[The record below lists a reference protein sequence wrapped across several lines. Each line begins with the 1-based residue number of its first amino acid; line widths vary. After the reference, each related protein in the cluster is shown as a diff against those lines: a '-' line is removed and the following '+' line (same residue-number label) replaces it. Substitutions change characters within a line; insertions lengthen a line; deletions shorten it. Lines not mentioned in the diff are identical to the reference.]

1 MGTIKT
7 NTILPV
13 ATGYIEISREYSG
26 GDGTG
31 RQITYRYRGSKDAL
45 RAASANWVAAG
56 GKYQIVENGPYSEAS
71 VIYSGTLLD
80 TNNPTAPRD
89 PTEED
94 PNTRYEFRTEY
105 VDASLFELPQV
116 RAEAKRWVQTY
127 FQANIT
133 EADYYAAIKLA
144 GDDPRNNKLNSIT
157 QGNVTTPAN
166 IFPESQFPLAHQ
178 LVTKLSRGQ
187 TSFQTSR
194 CSLTR
199 ISSYSAL
206 NGLPATPPI
215 ISAVYDGPSLAN
227 YNFFPTSVRNV
238 MPRPPANPN
247 LTPEGTVWSWLKT
260 NDSTSLTIKTN
271 QVERNETWTF
281 AAWDLFA
288 YPYNPDPRTL
298 T

>member
-7 NTILPV
+7 NDADLSLV
-13 ATGYIEISREYSG
+13 GSGYIEVSREYSG

-31 RQITYRYRGSKDAL
+31 RQITYRYRGSKNAL
-45 RAASANWVAAG
+45 RIASASWVLAG
-56 GKYQIVENGPYSEAS
+56 GKYQITENGPYSEAT
-71 VIYSGTLLD
+71 VVFSGTLLD

-89 PTEED
+89 PTEEE

-116 RAEAKRWVQTY
+116 RAEAKKYISEQ
-127 FQANIT
+127 
-133 EADYYAAIKLA
+133 EYYSAVKLA
-144 GDDPRNNKLNSIT
+144 GEDPKNNKL
-157 QGNVTTPAN
+157 PM
-166 IFPESQFPLAHQ
+166 PESQFPLAYQ
-178 LVTKLSRGQ
+178 LTKRLSRGQ

-194 CSLTR
+194 VSLTR

-215 ISAVYDGPSLAN
+215 ISAVYSGPFLAN
-227 YNFFPTSVRNV
+227 FNFFPASVRNV
-238 MPRPPANPN
+238 MPRPPADPN
-247 LTPEGTVWSWLKT
+247 LTPDGTVWAWLKT

-288 YPYNPDPRTL
+288 YPYDVPPNNL

>member
-1 MGTIKT
+1 MATIKT
-7 NTILPV
+7 NNQDLSLTGS
-13 ATGYIEISREYSG
+13 GYIEVSREYSG

-45 RAASANWVAAG
+45 RIASASWVLAG
-56 GKYQIVENGPYSEAS
+56 GKYQITENGPYSEAT
-71 VIYSGTLLD
+71 VVYSGTLLD

-89 PTEED
+89 PTEEE

-116 RAEAKRWVQTY
+116 RAEAKKYISEQ
-127 FQANIT
+127 
-133 EADYYAAIKLA
+133 EYYSAVKLA
-144 GDDPRNNKLNSIT
+144 GEDPKNNKL
-157 QGNVTTPAN
+157 PM
-166 IFPESQFPLAHQ
+166 PESQFPLAYQ
-178 LVTKLSRGQ
+178 LTKRLSRGQ

-194 CSLTR
+194 VSLTR

-215 ISAVYDGPSLAN
+215 ISAVYSGPFLAN
-227 YNFFPTSVRNV
+227 FNFFPASVRNV
-238 MPRPPANPN
+238 MPRPPADPN
-247 LTPEGTVWSWLKT
+247 LTPDGTVWAWLKT

-288 YPYNPDPRTL
+288 YPYDVPPNNL

>member
-7 NTILPV
+7 NNQFLSNV
-13 ATGYIEISREYSG
+13 ESGYIEVSREYSG

-45 RAASANWVAAG
+45 RIASASWVTAG
-56 GKYQIVENGPYSEAS
+56 GKYQITENGPYSEAT
-71 VIYSGTLLD
+71 VVYSGTLLD

-89 PTEED
+89 PTEEE

-116 RAEAKRWVQTY
+116 RAEAKKY
-127 FQANIT
+127 IS
-133 EADYYAAIKLA
+133 EEEYYSVVKLA
-144 GDDPRNNKLNSIT
+144 GEDPKNNKL
-157 QGNVTTPAN
+157 PM
-166 IFPESQFPLAHQ
+166 PESQFPLAYQ
-178 LVTKLSRGQ
+178 LTKRLSRGQ

-215 ISAVYDGPSLAN
+215 ISAVYDGTTLAN
-227 YNFFPTSVRNV
+227 YNFFPASVRNV

-247 LTPEGTVWSWLKT
+247 LTPDGTVWAWLKT

-288 YPYNPDPRTL
+288 YPYNVPPNSL

>member
-7 NTILPV
+7 NNQFLSNV
-13 ATGYIEISREYSG
+13 ESGYLEVSREYSG

-45 RAASANWVAAG
+45 RIASASWVTAG
-56 GKYQIVENGPYSEAS
+56 GKYQITENGPYSEAT
-71 VIYSGTLLD
+71 VIFSGTNFN
-80 TNNPTAPRD
+80 TNNPTAPVIAS
-89 PTEED
+89 EEE

-105 VDASLFELPQV
+105 VDASLFELPQA
-116 RAEAKRWVQTY
+116 RAEAQKNLDTELY
-127 FQANIT
+127 FSAL
-133 EADYYAAIKLA
+133 KLA
-144 GDDPRNNKLNSIT
+144 AEDPKNNKL
-157 QGNVTTPAN
+157 PLL
-166 IFPESQFPLAHQ
+166 ESQFPIAHQ
-178 LVTKLSRGQ
+178 LVKRLARGQ

-215 ISAVYDGPSLAN
+215 ISAVYDGAQLAN
-227 YNFFPTSVRNV
+227 YNFFPASVRNV

-247 LTPEGTVWSWLKT
+247 LTPEGTVWAWLKT

-281 AAWDLFA
+281 AAWDLFV
-288 YPYNPDPRTL
+288 YPYNVPPNSL
-298 T
+298 V

>member
-7 NTILPV
+7 SNNFLSNV
-13 ATGYIEISREYSG
+13 ETGYIEVSREYSG

-45 RAASANWVAAG
+45 RIASASWVTAG
-56 GKYQIVENGPYSEAS
+56 GKYQITENGPYSEAT
-71 VIYSGTLLD
+71 VVYSGTLLD

-89 PTEED
+89 PTEEE

-116 RAEAKRWVQTY
+116 RAEAKRY
-127 FQANIT
+127 IS
-133 EADYYAAIKLA
+133 EEEYYSVVKLA
-144 GDDPRNNKLNSIT
+144 GEDPKNNKL
-157 QGNVTTPAN
+157 PM
-166 IFPESQFPLAHQ
+166 PESQFPLAYQ
-178 LVTKLSRGQ
+178 LTKRLSRGQ

-215 ISAVYDGPSLAN
+215 ISAVYDGPTLAN
-227 YNFFPTSVRNV
+227 YNFFPASVRNV

-247 LTPEGTVWSWLKT
+247 LTPDGTVWAWLKT

-288 YPYNPDPRTL
+288 YPYNVPPNSL
-298 T
+298 A

>member
-7 NTILPV
+7 NNQFLSNV
-13 ATGYIEISREYSG
+13 ESGYIEISREYSG

-45 RAASANWVAAG
+45 RIASANWVLAG
-56 GKYQIVENGPYSEAS
+56 GKYQIIENGPYSEAT
-71 VIYSGTLLD
+71 VVFSGTLLD

-89 PTEED
+89 PTEEE

-105 VDASLFELPQV
+105 VDASIFELPQV
-116 RAEAKRWVQTY
+116 RAEAKNY
-127 FQANIT
+127 IS
-133 EADYYAAIKLA
+133 EEEYYSAVKLA
-144 GDDPRNNKLNSIT
+144 GEDPKNNKL
-157 QGNVTTPAN
+157 PM
-166 IFPESQFPLAHQ
+166 PEGQFPLAYQ
-178 LVTKLSRGQ
+178 IIKRLSRGQ

-194 CSLTR
+194 VSLTR

-215 ISAVYDGPSLAN
+215 ISAVYSGPFLAN
-227 YNFFPTSVRNV
+227 FNFFPASVRNV
-238 MPRPPANPN
+238 MPRPPADPN
-247 LTPEGTVWSWLKT
+247 LTPDGTVWAWLKT

-288 YPYNPDPRTL
+288 YPYNVPPNNL

>member
-7 NTILPV
+7 NNNFLSNV
-13 ATGYIEISREYSG
+13 ETGYIEVSREYSG

-31 RQITYRYRGSKDAL
+31 RQITYRYRGSKNAL
-45 RAASANWVAAG
+45 RIASASWVTAG
-56 GKYQIVENGPYSEAS
+56 GKYQITENGPYSEAT
-71 VIYSGTLLD
+71 VVYSGTLLD

-89 PTEED
+89 PTEEE

-116 RAEAKRWVQTY
+116 RAEAKKY
-127 FQANIT
+127 IS
-133 EADYYAAIKLA
+133 EEEYYSVVKLA
-144 GDDPRNNKLNSIT
+144 GEDPKNNKL
-157 QGNVTTPAN
+157 PM
-166 IFPESQFPLAHQ
+166 PESQFPLAYQ
-178 LVTKLSRGQ
+178 LTKRLSRGQ

-215 ISAVYDGPSLAN
+215 ISAVYDGPTLAN
-227 YNFFPTSVRNV
+227 YNFFPASVRNV

-247 LTPEGTVWSWLKT
+247 LTPDGTVWAWLKT

-288 YPYNPDPRTL
+288 YPYNVPPNSL

>member
-1 MGTIKT
+1 MATIKT
-7 NTILPV
+7 NVITPV
-13 ATGYIEISREYSG
+13 NTAYIEISRESSG

-31 RQITYRYRGSKDAL
+31 RQVTYTYRGSKDAL
-45 RAASANWVAAG
+45 RIASANWVVAG
-56 GKYQIVENGPYSEAS
+56 GKYQIVEKGPYSEAT
-71 VIYSGTLLD
+71 VTFSGTNFN
-80 TNNPTAPRD
+80 TNNPTQ
-89 PTEED
+89 PTIVSEEE
-94 PNTRYEFRTEY
+94 PSQRYEFRTEY

-116 RAEAKRWVQTY
+116 RAEARTY
-127 FQANIT
+127 IS
-133 EADYYAAIKLA
+133 EEEYYSAVKAS
-144 GDDPRNNKLNSIT
+144 GDDPKNVKL
-157 QGNVTTPAN
+157 PM
-166 IFPESQFPLAHQ
+166 PEAQFPLAYQ
-178 LVTKLSRGQ
+178 LIKKLARGQ

-194 CSLTR
+194 VSLTR

-215 ISAVYDGPSLAN
+215 ISAVYDGPNIAN
-227 YNFFPTSVRNV
+227 LNGFPTSVRNV

-247 LTPEGTVWSWLKT
+247 LTPSGTAWAWLKT

-288 YPYNPDPRTL
+288 YPYNVDPRLL

>member
-1 MGTIKT
+1 M
-7 NTILPV
+7 V
-13 ATGYIEISREYSG
+13 F
-26 GDGTG
+26 
-31 RQITYRYRGSKDAL
+31 
-45 RAASANWVAAG
+45 
-56 GKYQIVENGPYSEAS
+56 
-71 VIYSGTLLD
+71 SGTLLD

-89 PTEED
+89 PTEEE

-116 RAEAKRWVQTY
+116 RAEAKKY
-127 FQANIT
+127 IS
-133 EADYYAAIKLA
+133 EEEYYSAVKLA
-144 GDDPRNNKLNSIT
+144 GEDPKNNKL
-157 QGNVTTPAN
+157 PM
-166 IFPESQFPLAHQ
+166 PESQFPLAYQ
-178 LVTKLSRGQ
+178 LTKRLSRGQ

-194 CSLTR
+194 VSLTR

-215 ISAVYDGPSLAN
+215 ISAVYSGPFLAN
-227 YNFFPTSVRNV
+227 FNFFPASVRNV
-238 MPRPPANPN
+238 MPRPPADPN
-247 LTPEGTVWSWLKT
+247 LTPDGTVWAWLKT

-288 YPYNPDPRTL
+288 YPYDVPPNNL

>member
-1 MGTIKT
+1 MATIKT
-7 NTILPV
+7 NNQDLSLTGS
-13 ATGYIEISREYSG
+13 GYIEVSREYSG

-31 RQITYRYRGSKDAL
+31 RQITYKYRGSKDAL
-45 RAASANWVAAG
+45 RIASANWVLAG
-56 GKYQIVENGPYSEAS
+56 GKYQITENGPYSEAT
-71 VIYSGTLLD
+71 VIFSGTNFN
-80 TNNPTAPRD
+80 TNNPTAPTI
-89 PTEED
+89 PSEEE

-116 RAEAKRWVQTY
+116 RAEAKRFVST
-127 FQANIT
+127 FGAGST
-133 EADYYAAIKLA
+133 TADYFSAIKLA
-144 GDDPRNNKLNSIT
+144 GEDPKNNKLTFSET
-157 QGNVTTPAN
+157 
-166 IFPESQFPLAHQ
+166 QFPLAAQ
-178 LVTKLSRGQ
+178 LVERLSRGQ

-215 ISAVYDGPSLAN
+215 ISAVYSGPFLAN
-227 YNFFPTSVRNV
+227 FNFFPTSVRNV
-238 MPRPPANPN
+238 MPRPPADPN
-247 LTPEGTVWSWLKT
+247 LTPDGTVWAWLKT

-288 YPYNPDPRTL
+288 YPYNADPRSL

>member
-7 NTILPV
+7 NNNFLSNV
-13 ATGYIEISREYSG
+13 ESGYIEVSREYSG

-45 RAASANWVAAG
+45 RIASASWVTAG
-56 GKYQIVENGPYSEAS
+56 GKYQITENGPYSEAT
-71 VIYSGTLLD
+71 VVYSGTLLD

-89 PTEED
+89 PTEEE

-116 RAEAKRWVQTY
+116 RAEAKKY
-127 FQANIT
+127 IS
-133 EADYYAAIKLA
+133 EEEYYSVVKLA
-144 GDDPRNNKLNSIT
+144 GEDPKNNKL
-157 QGNVTTPAN
+157 PM
-166 IFPESQFPLAHQ
+166 PESQFPLAYQ
-178 LVTKLSRGQ
+178 LTKRLSRGQ

-215 ISAVYDGPSLAN
+215 ISAVYDGPTLAN
-227 YNFFPTSVRNV
+227 YNFFPASVRNV

-247 LTPEGTVWSWLKT
+247 LTPDGTVWAWLKT

-288 YPYNPDPRTL
+288 YPYNVPPNSL

>member
-1 MGTIKT
+1 MAAIKT
-7 NTILPV
+7 SDIDLSAV
-13 ATGYIEISREYSG
+13 SSGYIEVAREYSG

-31 RQITYRYRGSKDAL
+31 RQIIYTYRGSKDAL
-45 RAASANWVAAG
+45 RSASVNWVIAG
-56 GKYQIVENGPYSEAS
+56 GKYQIIEKGPYSEAT
-71 VIYSGTLLD
+71 VTFSGTNFN
-80 TNNPTAPRD
+80 TNNPTGA
-89 PTEED
+89 TIVSEEE
-94 PNTRYEFRTEY
+94 PSQRYEFRTEY
-105 VDASLFELPQV
+105 VDASLFELPLV
-116 RAEAKRWVQTY
+116 RAEARTY
-127 FQANIT
+127 IS
-133 EADYYAAIKLA
+133 EEEYYSAVKAS
-144 GDDPRNNKLNSIT
+144 GDDPKNVKL
-157 QGNVTTPAN
+157 PM
-166 IFPESQFPLAHQ
+166 PESQFPLAYQ
-178 LVTKLSRGQ
+178 LIKKLARGQ

-215 ISAVYDGPSLAN
+215 ISAVYDGPNIAN
-227 YNFFPTSVRNV
+227 INGFPTSVRNV

-247 LTPEGTVWSWLKT
+247 LTPSGTAWAWLKT

-288 YPYNPDPRTL
+288 YPYNVDPRLL

>member
-1 MGTIKT
+1 MATIKT
-7 NTILPV
+7 STILPV
-13 ATGYIEISREYSG
+13 ETGYIEVSREYSG

-45 RAASANWVAAG
+45 RAASVNWVTAG
-56 GKYQIVENGPYSEAS
+56 GKYQISENGPYSEAT
-71 VIYSGTLLD
+71 VVFSGTLLD

-89 PTEED
+89 PTEEE

-116 RAEAKRWVQTY
+116 RAEAKKY
-127 FQANIT
+127 IS
-133 EADYYAAIKLA
+133 EEEYYSAVKLA
-144 GDDPRNNKLNSIT
+144 GEDPKNNKL
-157 QGNVTTPAN
+157 PM
-166 IFPESQFPLAHQ
+166 PESQFPLAYQ
-178 LVTKLSRGQ
+178 LTKRLSRGQ

-194 CSLTR
+194 VSLTR

-215 ISAVYDGPSLAN
+215 ISAVYSGPFLAN
-227 YNFFPTSVRNV
+227 FNFFPASVRNV
-238 MPRPPANPN
+238 MPRPPADPN
-247 LTPEGTVWSWLKT
+247 LTPDGTVWAWLKT

-288 YPYNPDPRTL
+288 YPYDVPPNNL

>member
-1 MGTIKT
+1 MATIKT
-7 NTILPV
+7 SILTPV
-13 ATGYIEISREYSG
+13 NVAPSLSQPVFYSPLFGLAYTEVSRQYNS

-31 RQITYRYRGSKDAL
+31 RYITYKYRGSKDAL
-45 RAASANWVAAG
+45 RDASSAWVRAG
-56 GKYQIVENGPYSEAS
+56 GKYEITEDGPYSQAT
-71 VIYSGTLLD
+71 VTFGGLILD
-80 TNNPTAPRD
+80 PNNPTRIVN
-89 PTEED
+89 PTEEE
-94 PNTRYEFRTEY
+94 PSQRYEFRTEY

-116 RAEAKRWVQTY
+116 REEAKKY
-127 FQANIT
+127 IS
-133 EADYYAAIKLA
+133 EEEYYSAVKAS
-144 GDDPRNNKLNSIT
+144 GDDPKNVKLPMP
-157 QGNVTTPAN
+157 Q
-166 IFPESQFPLAHQ
+166 SQFPLAYE
-178 LVTKLSRGQ
+178 LIKKFARGQ

-215 ISAVYDGPSLAN
+215 ISAIYDGPNIAN
-227 YNFFPTSVRNV
+227 LNGFPTSVRTV
-238 MPRPPANPN
+238 MPRPPSNPN
-247 LTPEGTVWSWLKT
+247 LTPNGTAWAWLKT

-288 YPYNPDPRTL
+288 YPYNVNPNSL

>member
-7 NTILPV
+7 NNNFLSDV
-13 ATGYIEISREYSG
+13 ETGYIEVSREYSG

-31 RQITYRYRGSKDAL
+31 RQITYRYRGSKNAL
-45 RAASANWVAAG
+45 RIASASWVTAG
-56 GKYQIVENGPYSEAS
+56 GKYQITENGPYSEAT
-71 VIYSGTLLD
+71 VVYSGTLLD

-89 PTEED
+89 PTEEE

-116 RAEAKRWVQTY
+116 RAEAKRY
-127 FQANIT
+127 IS
-133 EADYYAAIKLA
+133 EEEYYSVVKLA
-144 GDDPRNNKLNSIT
+144 GEDPKNNKL
-157 QGNVTTPAN
+157 PM
-166 IFPESQFPLAHQ
+166 PESQFPLAYQ
-178 LVTKLSRGQ
+178 LTKRLSRGQ

-215 ISAVYDGPSLAN
+215 ISAVYDGPTLAN
-227 YNFFPTSVRNV
+227 YNFFPASVRNV

-247 LTPEGTVWSWLKT
+247 LTPDGTVWAWLKT

-288 YPYNPDPRTL
+288 YPYNVPPNSL

>member
-7 NTILPV
+7 NNNFLSDV
-13 ATGYIEISREYSG
+13 GTGYIEVSREYSG

-45 RAASANWVAAG
+45 RIASASWVTAG
-56 GKYQIVENGPYSEAS
+56 GKYQITENGPYSEAT
-71 VIYSGTLLD
+71 VVYSGTNFN
-80 TNNPTAPRD
+80 TNNPTAPVIAS
-89 PTEED
+89 EEE
-94 PNTRYEFRTEY
+94 PNTRYELRTEY

-116 RAEAKRWVQTY
+116 RAEAKKY
-127 FQANIT
+127 IS
-133 EADYYAAIKLA
+133 EEEYYSVVKLA
-144 GDDPRNNKLNSIT
+144 GEDPKNNKL
-157 QGNVTTPAN
+157 PM
-166 IFPESQFPLAHQ
+166 PESQFPLAYQ
-178 LVTKLSRGQ
+178 LTKRLSRGQ

-215 ISAVYDGPSLAN
+215 ISAVYDGAQLAN
-227 YNFFPTSVRNV
+227 YNFFPASVRNV
-238 MPRPPANPN
+238 MPRPPANLN
-247 LTPEGTVWSWLKT
+247 LTPEGTVWAWLKT

-288 YPYNPDPRTL
+288 YPYNVPPNNL